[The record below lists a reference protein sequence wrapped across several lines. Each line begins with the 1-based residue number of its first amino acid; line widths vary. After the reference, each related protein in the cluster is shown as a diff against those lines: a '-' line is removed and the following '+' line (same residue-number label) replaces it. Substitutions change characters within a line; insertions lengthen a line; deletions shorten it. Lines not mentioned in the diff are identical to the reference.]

1 MALAELAPSVQKFRR
16 LISHQ
21 ENMDAV
27 QDPSDNFDLED
38 LVWGLTKVRP
48 RETKLRKTKT
58 VLQ

>member
-38 LVWGLTKVRP
+38 LV
-48 RETKLRKTKT
+48 
-58 VLQ
+58 